1 MPIGTTYRKKRE
13 VMSKFRYPTLAFS
26 VLCAMALSTPGSA
39 QQAGTYSGTSADGQ
53 PISFTVG
60 LDGDSVLAVTGASIS
75 FEAPCKGGT
84 APTLFSGWGF
94 GTDAVITNKRASLV
108 APDPFFYIT
117 ASLRFV
123 GSNVTGTI
131 TTRAPY
137 LDPGKTPPNKA
148 DFCESPLQAYSATF
162 SGTGP
167 DAPALPQGTVM
178 HLQTPAQ
185 H

>member
-1 MPIGTTYRKKRE
+1 
-13 VMSKFRYPTLAFS
+13 MSKFRTATLAFS
-26 VLCAMALSTPGSA
+26 ALCALAFSTPGSA
-39 QQAGTYSGTSADGQ
+39 QQAGTYTGSSADGQ
-53 PISFTVG
+53 SVSFTVA
-60 LDGDSVLAVTGASIS
+60 LDGDNQLAVTSASIS

-84 APTLFSGWGF
+84 APTLISGWGF
-94 GTDAVITNKRASLV
+94 GADAVITNKKATLV

-117 ASLRFV
+117 ASLKFV

-167 DAPALPQGTVM
+167 GSPALPQGTVM
-178 HLQTPAQ
+178 HLQASPQ